1 MVKKSLHQSEKRIR
15 HQIIISS
22 YHHIFEVVIPL
33 TVVRELIFIIVIRK
47 ECWISWEVFSG
58 KEIMMAFTQ
67 LEMAFFPIPSKSIKL
82 YLQILFTK
90 PSVLLKWHTVFSV
103 SSEMDFV
110 FIYVVIIHWSLK
122 NKSAFIINV
131 IKKIPSEMEVAPRHK
146 QLTLSLFTLLRLL
159 KLLFLLLK
167 LFVL

>member
-1 MVKKSLHQSEKRIR
+1 MEKNGLDQSEKRIR
-15 HQIIISS
+15 HQIFISL

-33 TVVRELIFIIVIRK
+33 TVVRELILIIVIRK

-67 LEMAFFPIPSKSIKL
+67 LEMAFFLIPSIKL
-82 YLQILFTK
+82 YSQILFTK

-122 NKSAFIINV
+122 NKSAFIMKCNLENTISDRGSTAQTALHCWN
-131 IKKIPSEMEVAPRHK
+131 SSM
-146 QLTLSLFTLLRLL
+146 LC
-159 KLLFLLLK
+159 